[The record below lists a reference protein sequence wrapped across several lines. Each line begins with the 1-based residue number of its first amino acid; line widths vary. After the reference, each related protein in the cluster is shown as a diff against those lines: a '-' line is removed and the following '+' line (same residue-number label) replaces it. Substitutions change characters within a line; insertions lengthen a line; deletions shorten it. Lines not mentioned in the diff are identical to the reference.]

1 MSGIVFAA
9 FSECHVHHSSFFL
22 SPCYLIILQDSKKT
36 CGPEALLGPVVYE
49 IKMKGI
55 MFILILPG
63 RHCGLVEYTVNV
75 VHG

>member
-1 MSGIVFAA
+1 MELFLLLFQNATFITAL
-9 FSECHVHHSSFFL
+9 FFL